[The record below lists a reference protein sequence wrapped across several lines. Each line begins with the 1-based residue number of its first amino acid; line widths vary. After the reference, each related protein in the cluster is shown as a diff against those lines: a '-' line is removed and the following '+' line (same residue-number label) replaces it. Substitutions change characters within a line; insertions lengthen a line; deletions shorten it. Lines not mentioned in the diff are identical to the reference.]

1 MNDLYKDNIIDH
13 YKTPRHFGQV
23 DQPTVSH
30 QEVNSLCGDQIR
42 MDLIIK
48 NDKILEVK
56 FSGNGCA
63 ISMASASMLSEKIS
77 RKKIKEAA
85 KINRDQILEMLNI
98 PMSPTRLKCALLPWE
113 VLQKTLQ
120 KYRTK
125 KL

>member
-13 YKTPRHFGQV
+13 YKNPRHFGQV

>member
-13 YKTPRHFGQV
+13 YKNPRHFGQV

-85 KINRDQILEMLNI
+85 I
-98 PMSPTRLKCALLPWE
+98 A
-113 VLQKTLQ
+113 V
-120 KYRTK
+120 K
-125 KL
+125 KELYKDIRELRVGK